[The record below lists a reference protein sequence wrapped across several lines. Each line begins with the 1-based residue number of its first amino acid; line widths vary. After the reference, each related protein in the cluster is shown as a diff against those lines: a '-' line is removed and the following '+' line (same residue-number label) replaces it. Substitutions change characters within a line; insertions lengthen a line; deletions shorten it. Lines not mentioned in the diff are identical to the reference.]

1 MRLKLAAR
9 KSDLARLQAHLV
21 GAALQAQDPSLQV
34 EYRFRESLGDKNLT
48 DPLWQAPEKGV
59 FTEDFHR
66 DLVEGAADLVVHSW
80 KDLPVAEKPETLVA
94 ACLERADSRDLLLF
108 KRSAR
113 ARVAH
118 SGRLE
123 ALSSS
128 PRRSLNLKDFAERY
142 FPFAV
147 RETRFTPVRGN
158 IQTRVRKLIESG
170 EADAL
175 IVAKAA
181 FDRLLA
187 AEGEEFA
194 EGRAFLAKALAELD
208 WMVLP
213 LSLNPTAA
221 AQGALAVEARR
232 DRADILAL
240 LKGINHA
247 PSFEAVQRERAI
259 LASHGGG
266 CHQAI
271 GVSVQVKP
279 YGTLLRLRGKT
290 DAGLVLDQ
298 RGLEPAGGP
307 SLRGLKG
314 LDVAR
319 DFFMAQ
325 RQPLE
330 LKLAPGQWQGLLV
343 AKEDA
348 WPEHL
353 HFAGLVWA
361 SGLKTWQKL
370 ARRGVWVN
378 GTQDGLGEDEPLGL
392 EQLAPR
398 ARFAKLSHADA
409 GSTRLPLLASY
420 QVILTPREPSE
431 SLLGYDCFFWSS
443 GSGFERALALQP
455 GILAKRHACGP
466 GNTAATIRRIL
477 QERGIDAAS
486 ALSIFLTPSDWE
498 AACRP

>member
-1 MRLKLAAR
+1 VRLTIASR
-9 KSDLARLQAHLV
+9 KSDLARLQAYLV
-21 GAALQAQDPSLQV
+21 GDALQAQDPGLQV

-80 KDLPVAEKPETLVA
+80 KDLPVEEKPGTVVA
-94 ACLERADSRDLLLF
+94 ACLQRADSRDLLLF

-118 SGRLE
+118 GGRLE
-123 ALSSS
+123 VLSSS
-128 PRRSLNLKDFAERY
+128 PRRSLNLQGFAQRY

-158 IQTRVRKLIESG
+158 IQTRVRKLLEAEG
-170 EADAL
+170 ADAL

-181 FDRLLA
+181 LDRLLA
-187 AEGEEFA
+187 AEREELA
-194 EGRAFLAKALAELD
+194 EGRAFLAKALASLD

-221 AQGALAVEARR
+221 AQGALAIEARR
-232 DRADILAL
+232 DRADLLAL
-240 LKGINHA
+240 LQGINHA
-247 PSFEAVQRERAI
+247 QSFEEARRERAI

-271 GVSVQVKP
+271 GVSVQARP
-279 YGTLLRLRGKT
+279 YGTLLSLRGRT

-298 RGLEPAGGP
+298 RSLEPAVDPG
-307 SLRGLKG
+307 LKGLKG
-314 LDVAR
+314 LDAAR

-330 LKLAPGQWQGLLV
+330 LKLKPGEWQGLLV

-353 HFAGLVWA
+353 HFEGLVWA
-361 SGLKTWQKL
+361 AGLKTWQKL

-378 GTQDGLGEDEPLGL
+378 GTQDGLGEDEPMGL
-392 EQLAPR
+392 EQLAPK

-409 GSTRLPLLASY
+409 GSARLPLLASY
-420 QVILTPREPSE
+420 QVSLAPREPPE
-431 SLLGYDCFFWSS
+431 KLLGYGCYYWSS

-466 GNTAATIRRIL
+466 GNTAAAIRRRL
-477 QERGIDAAS
+477 EERGLDAARH
-486 ALSIFLTPSDWE
+486 LSIFLTPSDWE